1 MKRGSLSVG
10 KLKGN
15 IREEENH
22 ISRGSVMLFTKAAG
36 GGNGGNGANKVVGS
50 GKEDGGG
57 GGIVIYSGDDD
68 GGVGECDD
76 EDLRRLESMGAKNKA
91 TESEKEPAEAMDATL
106 DTKGRIHSTYV
117 VV

>member
-1 MKRGSLSVG
+1 
-10 KLKGN
+10 
-15 IREEENH
+15 
-22 ISRGSVMLFTKAAG
+22 MLFTKAAG

-91 TESEKEPAEAMDATL
+91 TEGEKEPADAIADAL
-106 DTKGRIHSTYV
+106 DTKGRIHSGIRLFQMTKSIKTNSYEYYF
-117 VV
+117 

>member
-10 KLKGN
+10 ELKGN

-36 GGNGGNGANKVVGS
+36 GGNGGSGANKVVGS
-50 GKEDGGG
+50 GKEDGG

-91 TESEKEPAEAMDATL
+91 AEGEKEPADAMDAAL
-106 DTKGRIHSTYV
+106 DTKGRIHSTLW
-117 VV
+117 